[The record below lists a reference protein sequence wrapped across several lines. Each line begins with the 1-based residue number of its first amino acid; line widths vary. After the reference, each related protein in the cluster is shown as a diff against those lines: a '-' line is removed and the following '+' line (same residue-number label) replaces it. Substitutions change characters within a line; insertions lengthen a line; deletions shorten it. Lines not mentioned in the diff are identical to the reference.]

1 MATVSPFCHCSLAL
15 KPASHGQIEQRA
27 KINLDSGSGL
37 CPRIL
42 SNSDLYSIKHK
53 THICLQVLSII
64 EEKTKDEHIFQYEI
78 YTLVENLFILII
90 RYRLVSRGY
99 MTIV

>member
-1 MATVSPFCHCSLAL
+1 
-15 KPASHGQIEQRA
+15 
-27 KINLDSGSGL
+27 
-37 CPRIL
+37 
-42 SNSDLYSIKHK
+42 
-53 THICLQVLSII
+53 LQVLSII